1 MTWLSFKSRCYL
13 KTNDNTN
20 PFRKQILGELNVDL
34 TNMGIA
40 AKDAAFHLA
49 TASTAQKNKALAIIA
64 DELEANS
71 EVILAANA
79 KDIELGREAGLTDAL
94 LDRLLL
100 NEERLT
106 GIANDVRNVISLNDP
121 VGSEIDSKVLENG
134 MALSRRRVPLGVV
147 GVIYEARPNVTID
160 IAALCLKT
168 GNASILRGGKETFFS
183 NMELVKVI
191 QSALEKAELP
201 AASVQYIEKPD
212 RELVAQLLKLDEYV
226 DMIIPRGGAGLHKMC
241 QENST
246 IPVII
251 GGFGISHIFI
261 DESADL
267 ERSLN
272 VVENSKVQR
281 PSACNALDTLLVH
294 KAVAEEFLPKLV
306 ERLNGKVALVS
317 DASAKPLVA
326 NAADVRDA
334 QEGDF
339 DTEWLSYTLGVKV
352 VADVKE
358 AIDHMRVHNASHSDA
373 IMTNSLQNSELFIN
387 SVGSAAVYVNAS
399 TRFTDGA
406 QFGLGAEVAVSTQKL
421 HARGPMGLEELTSY
435 KWVGKA
441 DYLIRS

>member
-1 MTWLSFKSRCYL
+1 M
-13 KTNDNTN
+13 
-20 PFRKQILGELNVDL
+20 DL
-34 TNMGIA
+34 TNMGKA
-40 AKDAAFHLA
+40 AKDAAFELA
-49 TASTAQKNKALAIIA
+49 TASSAQKNQALAIIA
-64 DELEANS
+64 DELEANAAT
-71 EVILAANA
+71 ILAANA

-134 MALSRRRVPLGVV
+134 MSLSRRRVPLGVV

-191 QSALEKAELP
+191 QSALAKANLP

-212 RELVAQLLKLDEYV
+212 RELVSQLLKLDDYV

-241 QENST
+241 KENST

-251 GGFGISHIFI
+251 GGFGISHIFV
-261 DESADL
+261 DESAEL
-267 ERSLN
+267 EKSLN

-281 PSACNALDTLLVH
+281 PSACNSLDTLLVH
-294 KAVAEEFLPKLV
+294 ENIAAQFLPMIVERMNENVTFVAEPKA
-306 ERLNGKVALVS
+306 KALM
-317 DASAKPLVA
+317 AQAKQI
-326 NAADVRDA
+326 RDA
-334 QEGDF
+334 GEGDF

-387 SVGSAAVYVNAS
+387 SVGSAAVYVNAA

-441 DYLIRS
+441 NYLARS

>member
-1 MTWLSFKSRCYL
+1 MDMIKLGQSAKQASF
-13 KTNDNTN
+13 
-20 PFRKQILGELNVDL
+20 
-34 TNMGIA
+34 A
-40 AKDAAFHLA
+40 LA
-49 TASTAQKNKALAIIA
+49 TASTAQKNRALQIIA
-64 DELEANS
+64 DELEANAD
-71 EVILAANA
+71 VILAANA
-79 KDIELGREAGLTDAL
+79 KDIDLGREAGLTEAL

-100 NEERLT
+100 NEQRLK
-106 GIANDVRNVISLNDP
+106 GIADDVRNVITLSDP

-134 MALSRRRVPLGVV
+134 MSLSRRRVPLGVV

-191 QSALEKAELP
+191 QSALDKAGLP

-212 RELVAQLLKLDEYV
+212 RELVSQLLKLDDYV

-241 QENST
+241 KENSN

-251 GGFGISHIFI
+251 GGFGISHIFV

-267 ERSLN
+267 TRSLD

-281 PSACNALDTLLVH
+281 PSACNSLDTLLVH
-294 KAVAEEFLPKLV
+294 ENVAAEFLPMIA
-306 ERLNGKVALVS
+306 ERLTGKVS
-317 DASAKPLVA
+317 LVA
-326 NAADVRDA
+326 ESKAKAMLAGFDDLRDA
-334 QEGDF
+334 GEGDF
-339 DTEWLSYTLGVKV
+339 DTEWLSFTLGVKV
-352 VADVKE
+352 VADVEE

-373 IMTNSLQNSELFIN
+373 IMTNSLVNSEKFIN

-441 DYLIRS
+441 DYLPRP

>member
-1 MTWLSFKSRCYL
+1 M
-13 KTNDNTN
+13 
-20 PFRKQILGELNVDL
+20 DL
-34 TNMGIA
+34 TNMGKA
-40 AKDAAFHLA
+40 AKDAAFELA
-49 TASTAQKNKALAIIA
+49 TASTAQKNQALAIIA

-71 EVILAANA
+71 AAILAANA

-134 MALSRRRVPLGVV
+134 MSLSRRRVPLGVV

-191 QSALEKAELP
+191 QSALTKANLP

-212 RELVAQLLKLDEYV
+212 RELVSQLLKLDDYV

-241 QENST
+241 KENST

-251 GGFGISHIFI
+251 GGFGISHIFV

-267 ERSLN
+267 EKSLN

-281 PSACNALDTLLVH
+281 PSACNSLDTLLVH
-294 KAVAEEFLPKLV
+294 EKVAAKFLPMIVERMSDKVTFVAEPKA
-306 ERLNGKVALVS
+306 KALM
-317 DASAKPLVA
+317 AQATQI
-326 NAADVRDA
+326 RDA
-334 QEGDF
+334 VEGDF

-352 VADVKE
+352 VADVKD
-358 AIDHMRVHNASHSDA
+358 AIEHMRVHNASHSDA
-373 IMTNSLQNSELFIN
+373 IMTNSLINSELFIN
-387 SVGSAAVYVNAS
+387 SVGSAAVYVNAA

-441 DYLIRS
+441 NYLARS

>member
-1 MTWLSFKSRCYL
+1 M
-13 KTNDNTN
+13 
-20 PFRKQILGELNVDL
+20 ELIQ
-34 TNMGIA
+34 MGKA
-40 AKDAAFHLA
+40 AKEAAFHLA

-64 DELEANS
+64 DELEANAD
-71 EVILAANA
+71 VILAANA
-79 KDIELGREAGLTDAL
+79 KDIEQGRSAGLGEAL
-94 LDRLLL
+94 LDRLML
-100 NEERLT
+100 NVERLK
-106 GIANDVRNVISLNDP
+106 GIAGDVRNVISLNDP

-134 MALSRRRVPLGVV
+134 MSLSRRRVPLGVV

-183 NMELVKVI
+183 NMELVRVI
-191 QSALEKAELP
+191 QSALQKADLP

-212 RELVAQLLKLDEYV
+212 RELVSQLLNLDEYV

-241 QENST
+241 KENST

-261 DESADL
+261 DESAELAKSVD
-267 ERSLN
+267 

-281 PSACNALDTLLVH
+281 PSACNSLDTLLVH
-294 KAVAEEFLPKLV
+294 EAVAAEFLPMLA
-306 ERLNGKVALVS
+306 ERLNDRVSFVAESKARALLGNV
-317 DASAKPLVA
+317 KQI
-326 NAADVRDA
+326 RDA
-334 QEGDF
+334 VDGDF
-339 DTEWLSYTLGVKV
+339 DTEWLAYTLGIKV
-352 VADVKE
+352 VADVEE
-358 AIDHMRVHNASHSDA
+358 AIEHMRVHNASHSDA
-373 IMTNSLQNSELFIN
+373 IMTNSLQNSERFIN

-441 DYLIRS
+441 NYLSRA

>member
-1 MTWLSFKSRCYL
+1 M
-13 KTNDNTN
+13 
-20 PFRKQILGELNVDL
+20 DL
-34 TNMGIA
+34 TNMGKA

-49 TASTAQKNKALAIIA
+49 TASTAQKNQALSIIA
-64 DELEANS
+64 DELELNKSAILEANT
-71 EVILAANA
+71 
-79 KDIELGREAGLTDAL
+79 KDIKFGREAGLSEAL

-100 NEERLT
+100 NEERLA
-106 GIANDVRNVISLNDP
+106 GIAGDVRNVISLVDP
-121 VGSEIDSKVLENG
+121 VGSEFDSKMLENG
-134 MALSRRRVPLGVV
+134 MFLTKRRVPLGVV

-191 QSALEKAELP
+191 QRALEKSGFP
-201 AASVQYIEKPD
+201 SASVQYIEKPD
-212 RELVAQLLKLDEYV
+212 RELVSQLLKLDQYV

-241 QENST
+241 KENSS

-251 GGFGISHIFI
+251 GGFGISHIFV

-267 ERSLN
+267 ERSLD
-272 VVENSKVQR
+272 VIENAKIQR

-294 KAVAEEFLPKLV
+294 EAVAAEFLPKLSKKMSDKIV
-306 ERLNGKVALVS
+306 FVAEPKAGALLIG
-317 DASAKPLVA
+317 AKE
-326 NAADVRDA
+326 VREA
-334 QEGDF
+334 KEGDF
-339 DTEWLSYTLGVKV
+339 DTEWLSYTLGVKIV
-352 VADVKE
+352 SGLDDAVL
-358 AIDHMRVHNASHSDA
+358 HMHVHNASHSDA
-373 IMTNSLQNSELFIN
+373 IMSNDLLNTERFIN
-387 SVGSAAVYVNAS
+387 SVDSAAVYVNAS

-441 DYLIRS
+441 NYLPRS

>member
-1 MTWLSFKSRCYL
+1 M
-13 KTNDNTN
+13 
-20 PFRKQILGELNVDL
+20 DL
-34 TNMGIA
+34 TNMGKA
-40 AKDAAFHLA
+40 AKDAAFELA
-49 TASTAQKNKALAIIA
+49 TASTAQKNQALAIIA

-71 EVILAANA
+71 AAILAANA
-79 KDIELGREAGLTDAL
+79 KDIELGREAGLTYAL

-100 NEERLT
+100 NEERLA

-134 MALSRRRVPLGVV
+134 MSLSRRRVPLGVV

-191 QSALEKAELP
+191 QSALAKANLP

-212 RELVAQLLKLDEYV
+212 RELVSQLLKLDDYV

-241 QENST
+241 KENST

-251 GGFGISHIFI
+251 GGFGISHIFV

-267 ERSLN
+267 EKSLN

-281 PSACNALDTLLVH
+281 PSACNSLDTLLVH
-294 KAVAEEFLPKLV
+294 EKVAAKFLPMIVERMSDKVTFVAEPKA
-306 ERLNGKVALVS
+306 KALM
-317 DASAKPLVA
+317 AQATQI
-326 NAADVRDA
+326 RDA
-334 QEGDF
+334 AEGDF

-352 VADVKE
+352 VADVKD

-373 IMTNSLQNSELFIN
+373 IMTNSLINSELFIN
-387 SVGSAAVYVNAS
+387 SVGSAAVYVNAA

-441 DYLIRS
+441 NYLARS

>member
-1 MTWLSFKSRCYL
+1 
-13 KTNDNTN
+13 
-20 PFRKQILGELNVDL
+20 
-34 TNMGIA
+34 MGKA
-40 AKDAAFHLA
+40 AKDAAFELA
-49 TASTAQKNKALAIIA
+49 TASTSQKNHALAIIA
-64 DELEANS
+64 DELESNATA
-71 EVILAANA
+71 ILAANA
-79 KDIELGREAGLTDAL
+79 KDIELGREAGLNDAL

-134 MALSRRRVPLGVV
+134 MSLSRRRVPLGVV

-191 QSALEKAELP
+191 QSALAKANLP

-212 RELVAQLLKLDEYV
+212 RELVSELLKLDDYV

-241 QENST
+241 KENST

-251 GGFGISHIFI
+251 GGFGISHIFV
-261 DESADL
+261 DDSADL
-267 ERSLN
+267 AKSLN
-272 VVENSKVQR
+272 IVENSKVQR
-281 PSACNALDTLLVH
+281 PSACNSLDTLLVH
-294 KAVAEEFLPKLV
+294 ESIAAEFLPTLV
-306 ERLNGKVALVS
+306 ERMNEKVTFVAEPKAKALMTG
-317 DASAKPLVA
+317 AKEI
-326 NAADVRDA
+326 RDA
-334 QEGDF
+334 GEGDF

-387 SVGSAAVYVNAS
+387 SVGSAAVYVNAA

-441 DYLIRS
+441 NYLARN

>member
-1 MTWLSFKSRCYL
+1 M
-13 KTNDNTN
+13 
-20 PFRKQILGELNVDL
+20 DL
-34 TNMGIA
+34 TNMGKA
-40 AKDAAFHLA
+40 AKDAAFELA
-49 TASTAQKNKALAIIA
+49 TASTAQKNQALAIIA

-71 EVILAANA
+71 AAILAANA

-134 MALSRRRVPLGVV
+134 MSLSRRRVPLGVV

-191 QSALEKAELP
+191 QSALAKANLP

-212 RELVAQLLKLDEYV
+212 RELVSQLLKLDDYV

-241 QENST
+241 KENST

-251 GGFGISHIFI
+251 GGFGISHIFV

-267 ERSLN
+267 EKSLN

-281 PSACNALDTLLVH
+281 PSACNSLDTLLVH
-294 KAVAEEFLPKLV
+294 EKVAAKFLPMIVERMSDKVTFVAEPKA
-306 ERLNGKVALVS
+306 KALM
-317 DASAKPLVA
+317 AQATQI
-326 NAADVRDA
+326 RDA
-334 QEGDF
+334 AEGDF

-373 IMTNSLQNSELFIN
+373 IMTNSLINSELFIN
-387 SVGSAAVYVNAS
+387 SVGSAAVYVNAA

-441 DYLIRS
+441 NYLARS

>member
-1 MTWLSFKSRCYL
+1 
-13 KTNDNTN
+13 
-20 PFRKQILGELNVDL
+20 
-34 TNMGIA
+34 MGKA
-40 AKDAAFHLA
+40 AKDAAFELA
-49 TASTAQKNKALAIIA
+49 TASTAQKNQALAIIA

-71 EVILAANA
+71 AAILAANA

-134 MALSRRRVPLGVV
+134 MSLSRRRVPLGVV

-191 QSALEKAELP
+191 QSALTKANLP

-212 RELVAQLLKLDEYV
+212 RELVSQLLKLDDYV

-241 QENST
+241 KENST

-251 GGFGISHIFI
+251 GGFGISHIFV

-267 ERSLN
+267 EKSLN

-281 PSACNALDTLLVH
+281 PSACNSLDTLLVH
-294 KAVAEEFLPKLV
+294 EKVAAKFLPMIVERMSDKVTFVAEPKA
-306 ERLNGKVALVS
+306 KALM
-317 DASAKPLVA
+317 AQATQI
-326 NAADVRDA
+326 RDA
-334 QEGDF
+334 VEGDF

-352 VADVKE
+352 VADVKD
-358 AIDHMRVHNASHSDA
+358 AIEHMRVHNASHSDA
-373 IMTNSLQNSELFIN
+373 IMTNSLINSELFIN
-387 SVGSAAVYVNAS
+387 SVGSAAVYVNAA

-441 DYLIRS
+441 NYLARS

>member
-1 MTWLSFKSRCYL
+1 M
-13 KTNDNTN
+13 
-20 PFRKQILGELNVDL
+20 DL
-34 TNMGIA
+34 TLMGKA
-40 AKDAAFHLA
+40 AKDAAFQLA
-49 TASTAQKNKALAIIA
+49 TASTAQKNQALAFIA
-64 DELEANS
+64 DELEANAAQ
-71 EVILAANA
+71 ILAANA
-79 KDIELGREAGLTDAL
+79 KDIQLGREAGLTDAL

-100 NEERLT
+100 NESRLNA
-106 GIANDVRNVISLNDP
+106 IANDVRNVISLNDP

-134 MALSRRRVPLGVV
+134 MSLSRRRVPLGVV

-191 QSALEKAELP
+191 QSALEKAQLP

-212 RELVAQLLKLDEYV
+212 RELVTQLLKLDDYV

-241 QENST
+241 KENST

-251 GGFGISHIFI
+251 GGFGISHIFV

-267 ERSLN
+267 DKS
-272 VVENSKVQR
+272 VDVIENAKVQR

-294 KAVAEEFLPKLV
+294 EAIAQPLLEKLV
-306 ERLNGKVALVS
+306 AKLNGKVTFVAEPKAKALM
-317 DASAKPLVA
+317 SAATELRVA
-326 NAADVRDA
+326 QA
-334 QEGDF
+334 GDF

-352 VADVKE
+352 VRDVNE
-358 AIDHMRVHNASHSDA
+358 AIDHMREHNASHSDA
-373 IMTNSLQNSELFIN
+373 IMTNSLVNAERFIN
-387 SVGSAAVYVNAS
+387 SAGSAAVYVNAS

-441 DYLIRS
+441 NYLSRS

>member
-1 MTWLSFKSRCYL
+1 MQQKTLLS
-13 KTNDNTN
+13 T
-20 PFRKQILGELNVDL
+20 P
-34 TNMGIA
+34 
-40 AKDAAFHLA
+40 A

-64 DELEANS
+64 DELEANAAT
-71 EVILAANA
+71 ILEANA

-134 MALSRRRVPLGVV
+134 MSLSRRRVPLGVV

-212 RELVAQLLKLDEYV
+212 RELVSQLLKLDDYV

-241 QENST
+241 KENST

-251 GGFGISHIFI
+251 GGFGISHIFV

-267 ERSLN
+267 EKSVD

-281 PSACNALDTLLVH
+281 PSACNSLDTLLVH
-294 KAVAEEFLPKLV
+294 EAVAEAFLIKLKQ
-306 ERLNGKVALVS
+306 RLAGKVTLVA
-317 DASAKPLVA
+317 DTSAKSLLA
-326 NAADVRDA
+326 GFEDQRDA
-334 QEGDF
+334 VEGDF

-352 VADVKE
+352 VADVAE

-373 IMTNSLQNSELFIN
+373 IMTNSLESSERFIN

-441 DYLIRS
+441 NYLVRG

>member
-1 MTWLSFKSRCYL
+1 M
-13 KTNDNTN
+13 
-20 PFRKQILGELNVDL
+20 DL
-34 TNMGIA
+34 TNMGKA
-40 AKDAAFHLA
+40 AKDAAFELA
-49 TASTAQKNKALAIIA
+49 TASTAQKNQALAIIA

-71 EVILAANA
+71 AAILAANA

-106 GIANDVRNVISLNDP
+106 AIANDVRNVISLNDP

-134 MALSRRRVPLGVV
+134 MSLSRRRVPLGVV

-191 QSALEKAELP
+191 QSALAKENLP

-212 RELVAQLLKLDEYV
+212 RELVSQLLKLDDYV

-241 QENST
+241 KENST

-251 GGFGISHIFI
+251 GGFGISHIFV

-267 ERSLN
+267 KKSLN

-281 PSACNALDTLLVH
+281 PSACNSLDTLLVH
-294 KAVAEEFLPKLV
+294 EKIAAQFLPMIV
-306 ERLNGKVALVS
+306 ERMNDKVTFVTEPKAKALM
-317 DASAKPLVA
+317 AQATQI
-326 NAADVRDA
+326 RDA
-334 QEGDF
+334 VEGDF

-352 VADVKE
+352 VSDVKD

-373 IMTNSLQNSELFIN
+373 IMTNSLENSELFIN

-441 DYLIRS
+441 NYLARS

>member
-1 MTWLSFKSRCYL
+1 M
-13 KTNDNTN
+13 
-20 PFRKQILGELNVDL
+20 DL
-34 TNMGIA
+34 TNMGKA
-40 AKDAAFHLA
+40 AKDAAFELA
-49 TASTAQKNKALAIIA
+49 TASTAQKNQALAIIA

-71 EVILAANA
+71 AAILAANA

-106 GIANDVRNVISLNDP
+106 AIANDVRNVISLNDP
-121 VGSEIDSKVLENG
+121 VGSEIDSKILENG
-134 MALSRRRVPLGVV
+134 MSLSRRRVPLGVV

-191 QSALEKAELP
+191 QSALAKANLP

-212 RELVAQLLKLDEYV
+212 RELVSQLLKLDDYV

-241 QENST
+241 KENST

-251 GGFGISHIFI
+251 GGFGISHIFV

-267 ERSLN
+267 DKSLN

-281 PSACNALDTLLVH
+281 PSACNSLDTLLVH
-294 KAVAEEFLPKLV
+294 EKIAAQFLPMIVERMDEKVTFVAEPK
-306 ERLNGKVALVS
+306 
-317 DASAKPLVA
+317 AKELMEQA
-326 NAADVRDA
+326 KQVRDA
-334 QEGDF
+334 VEGDF

-352 VADVKE
+352 VSDVKD

-373 IMTNSLQNSELFIN
+373 IMTNSLENSELFIN

-441 DYLIRS
+441 NYLARS

>member
-1 MTWLSFKSRCYL
+1 M
-13 KTNDNTN
+13 
-20 PFRKQILGELNVDL
+20 DL
-34 TNMGIA
+34 TNMGKA
-40 AKDAAFHLA
+40 AKDAAFELA
-49 TASTAQKNKALAIIA
+49 TASTAQKNQALAIIA

-71 EVILAANA
+71 AAILAANA
-79 KDIELGREAGLTDAL
+79 KDIELGCEAGLTDAL

-106 GIANDVRNVISLNDP
+106 AIANDVRNVISLNDP

-134 MALSRRRVPLGVV
+134 MSLSRRRVPLGVV

-191 QSALEKAELP
+191 QSALAKANLP

-212 RELVAQLLKLDEYV
+212 RELVSQLLKLDDYV

-241 QENST
+241 KENST

-251 GGFGISHIFI
+251 GGFGISHIFV

-267 ERSLN
+267 EKSLN

-281 PSACNALDTLLVH
+281 PSACNSLDTLLVH
-294 KAVAEEFLPKLV
+294 EKIAAQLLPMIV
-306 ERLNGKVALVS
+306 ERMNDKVTFVTEPKAKALM
-317 DASAKPLVA
+317 AQATQI
-326 NAADVRDA
+326 RDA
-334 QEGDF
+334 VEGDF

-352 VADVKE
+352 VSDVKD

-373 IMTNSLQNSELFIN
+373 IMTNSLENSELFIN

-441 DYLIRS
+441 NYLARS

>member
-1 MTWLSFKSRCYL
+1 
-13 KTNDNTN
+13 
-20 PFRKQILGELNVDL
+20 
-34 TNMGIA
+34 MGKA
-40 AKDAAFHLA
+40 AKDAAFELA
-49 TASTAQKNKALAIIA
+49 TASTAQKNQALAIIA
-64 DELEANS
+64 DELEANAAA
-71 EVILAANA
+71 ILAANA

-134 MALSRRRVPLGVV
+134 MSLSRRRVPLGVV

-191 QSALEKAELP
+191 QSALAKANLP

-212 RELVAQLLKLDEYV
+212 RELVSQLLKLDDYV

-241 QENST
+241 KENST

-251 GGFGISHIFI
+251 GGFGISHIFV
-261 DESADL
+261 DETADL
-267 ERSLN
+267 EKSLN

-281 PSACNALDTLLVH
+281 PSACNSLDTLLVH
-294 KAVAEEFLPKLV
+294 EDVAAQFLPMIVERMNDKVTFVAEPKA
-306 ERLNGKVALVS
+306 KALM
-317 DASAKPLVA
+317 AQATQI
-326 NAADVRDA
+326 RDA
-334 QEGDF
+334 AEGDF

-358 AIDHMRVHNASHSDA
+358 AIDHMRIHNASHSDA
-373 IMTNSLQNSELFIN
+373 IMTNSLVNSELFIN
-387 SVGSAAVYVNAS
+387 SVGSAAVYVNAA

-441 DYLIRS
+441 NYLARS

>member
-1 MTWLSFKSRCYL
+1 
-13 KTNDNTN
+13 
-20 PFRKQILGELNVDL
+20 
-34 TNMGIA
+34 
-40 AKDAAFHLA
+40 LA
-49 TASTAQKNKALAIIA
+49 TASTAQKNQALAIIA
-64 DELEANS
+64 DELEANAAQ
-71 EVILAANA
+71 ILAANA
-79 KDIELGREAGLTDAL
+79 KDIQLGREAGLTDAL

-100 NEERLT
+100 NESRLNA
-106 GIANDVRNVISLNDP
+106 IANDVRNVISLNDP

-134 MALSRRRVPLGVV
+134 MSLSRRRVPLGVV

-191 QSALEKAELP
+191 QSALEKAQLP

-212 RELVAQLLKLDEYV
+212 RELVTQLLKLDDYV

-241 QENST
+241 KENST

-251 GGFGISHIFI
+251 GGFGISHIFV

-267 ERSLN
+267 DKS
-272 VVENSKVQR
+272 VDVIENAKVQR

-294 KAVAEEFLPKLV
+294 EAIAQPLLEKLV
-306 ERLNGKVALVS
+306 AKLNGKVTFVAEPKAKALM
-317 DASAKPLVA
+317 SAATEL
-326 NAADVRDA
+326 RDA
-334 QEGDF
+334 QAGDF

-352 VADVKE
+352 VRDVNE
-358 AIDHMRVHNASHSDA
+358 AIDHMREHNASHSDA
-373 IMTNSLQNSELFIN
+373 IMTNSLVNAERFIN
-387 SVGSAAVYVNAS
+387 SAGSAAVYVNAS

-441 DYLIRS
+441 NYLSRS

>member
-1 MTWLSFKSRCYL
+1 M
-13 KTNDNTN
+13 
-20 PFRKQILGELNVDL
+20 DL
-34 TNMGIA
+34 TNMGKA
-40 AKDAAFHLA
+40 AKDAAFELA
-49 TASTAQKNKALAIIA
+49 TASTAQKNQALAIIA

-71 EVILAANA
+71 AAILAANA

-106 GIANDVRNVISLNDP
+106 AIANDVRNVISLNDP

-134 MALSRRRVPLGVV
+134 MSLSRRRVPLGVV

-191 QSALEKAELP
+191 QSALAKANLP

-212 RELVAQLLKLDEYV
+212 RELVSQLLKLDDYV

-241 QENST
+241 KENST

-251 GGFGISHIFI
+251 GGFGISHIFV

-267 ERSLN
+267 EKSLN

-281 PSACNALDTLLVH
+281 PSACNSLDTLLVH
-294 KAVAEEFLPKLV
+294 EKIAAQFLPMIV
-306 ERLNGKVALVS
+306 ERMNDKVTFVTEPKAKALM
-317 DASAKPLVA
+317 AQATQI
-326 NAADVRDA
+326 RDA
-334 QEGDF
+334 VEGDF

-352 VADVKE
+352 VSDVKD

-373 IMTNSLQNSELFIN
+373 IMTNSLENSELFIN

-441 DYLIRS
+441 NYLARS

>member
-1 MTWLSFKSRCYL
+1 M
-13 KTNDNTN
+13 
-20 PFRKQILGELNVDL
+20 DL

-64 DELEANS
+64 DELEANAAT
-71 EVILAANA
+71 ILEANA

-134 MALSRRRVPLGVV
+134 MSLSRRRVPLGVV

-212 RELVAQLLKLDEYV
+212 RELVSQLLKLDDYV

-241 QENST
+241 KENST

-251 GGFGISHIFI
+251 GGFGISHIFV
-261 DESADL
+261 DESADI
-267 ERSLN
+267 EKSVD

-281 PSACNALDTLLVH
+281 PSACNSLDTLLVH
-294 KAVAEEFLPKLV
+294 EAIAEAFLAKLTQRLAGKITLVA
-306 ERLNGKVALVS
+306 
-317 DASAKPLVA
+317 DASAKSLLTGFE
-326 NAADVRDA
+326 DQRDA
-334 QEGDF
+334 VEGDF

-352 VADVKE
+352 VADVAE

-373 IMTNSLQNSELFIN
+373 IMTNSLESSERFIN

-441 DYLIRS
+441 NYLVRG

>member
-1 MTWLSFKSRCYL
+1 MQLIS
-13 KTNDNTN
+13 
-20 PFRKQILGELNVDL
+20 
-34 TNMGIA
+34 MGKA
-40 AKDAAFHLA
+40 AKEAAFQLA
-49 TASTAQKNKALAIIA
+49 TASTAQKNQALAIIA
-64 DELEANS
+64 DELEANA
-71 EVILAANA
+71 ETILAANG
-79 KDIELGREAGLTDAL
+79 KDIDNGRNAGLTDAL

-100 NEERLT
+100 NEQRLT
-106 GIANDVRNVISLNDP
+106 GIANDVRNVISLDDP
-121 VGSEIDSKVLENG
+121 VGSELDSKVLENG
-134 MALSRRRVPLGVV
+134 MSLSRRRVPLGVV

-191 QSALEKAELP
+191 QSALAKAGLP

-212 RELVAQLLKLDEYV
+212 RELVSQLLKLDDYV

-241 QENST
+241 KENST

-251 GGFGISHIFI
+251 GGFGISHIFV
-261 DESADL
+261 DESANL
-267 ERSLN
+267 EKSLD
-272 VVENSKVQR
+272 VVENAKVQR
-281 PSACNALDTLLVH
+281 PSACNSLDTLLVH
-294 KAVAEEFLPKLV
+294 EKVAAEFLSLIVERMSDKVSFVAEPKAQ
-306 ERLNGKVALVS
+306 ALM
-317 DASAKPLVA
+317 SAAKQLRQA
-326 NAADVRDA
+326 K
-334 QEGDF
+334 EGDF
-339 DTEWLSYTLGVKV
+339 DTEWLAYTLGVKV

-373 IMTNSLQNSELFIN
+373 IMTDSLDNAELFIN
-387 SVGSAAVYVNAS
+387 SAGSAAVYVNAS

-441 DYLIRS
+441 NYLPRS

>member
-1 MTWLSFKSRCYL
+1 
-13 KTNDNTN
+13 
-20 PFRKQILGELNVDL
+20 
-34 TNMGIA
+34 MGKA
-40 AKDAAFHLA
+40 AKDAAFELA
-49 TASTAQKNKALAIIA
+49 TASTAQKNQALAIIA

-71 EVILAANA
+71 AAILAANA

-121 VGSEIDSKVLENG
+121 VGSEIDSKVIENG
-134 MALSRRRVPLGVV
+134 MSLSRRRVPLGVV

-191 QSALEKAELP
+191 QSALAKANLP

-212 RELVAQLLKLDEYV
+212 RELVSQLLKLDDYV

-241 QENST
+241 KENST

-251 GGFGISHIFI
+251 GGFGISHIFV

-267 ERSLN
+267 EKSLN

-281 PSACNALDTLLVH
+281 PSACNSLDTLLVH
-294 KAVAEEFLPKLV
+294 EKVAAKFLPMIVERMSDKVTFVAEPKA
-306 ERLNGKVALVS
+306 KALM
-317 DASAKPLVA
+317 AQATQI
-326 NAADVRDA
+326 RDA
-334 QEGDF
+334 VEGDF

-352 VADVKE
+352 VADVKD
-358 AIDHMRVHNASHSDA
+358 AIEHMRVHNASHSDA
-373 IMTNSLQNSELFIN
+373 IMTNSLINSELFIN
-387 SVGSAAVYVNAS
+387 SVGSAAVYVNAA

-441 DYLIRS
+441 NYLARS

>member
-1 MTWLSFKSRCYL
+1 M
-13 KTNDNTN
+13 
-20 PFRKQILGELNVDL
+20 DL
-34 TNMGIA
+34 TNMGKA
-40 AKDAAFHLA
+40 AKDAAFELA
-49 TASTAQKNKALAIIA
+49 TAPTAQKNQALAIIA

-71 EVILAANA
+71 AAILAANA

-134 MALSRRRVPLGVV
+134 MSLSRRRVPLGVV

-191 QSALEKAELP
+191 QSALAKANLP

-212 RELVAQLLKLDEYV
+212 RELVSQLLKLDDYV
-226 DMIIPRGGAGLHKMC
+226 DMIIPRGGEGLHKMC
-241 QENST
+241 KENST

-251 GGFGISHIFI
+251 GGFGISHIFV

-267 ERSLN
+267 EKSLN

-281 PSACNALDTLLVH
+281 PSACNSLDTLLVH
-294 KAVAEEFLPKLV
+294 EKVAAKFLPMIVERMSDKVTFVAEPKA
-306 ERLNGKVALVS
+306 KALM
-317 DASAKPLVA
+317 AQATQI
-326 NAADVRDA
+326 RDA
-334 QEGDF
+334 VEGDF

-373 IMTNSLQNSELFIN
+373 IMTNSLINSELFIN
-387 SVGSAAVYVNAS
+387 SVGSAAVYVNAA

-441 DYLIRS
+441 NYLARS

>member
-1 MTWLSFKSRCYL
+1 M
-13 KTNDNTN
+13 
-20 PFRKQILGELNVDL
+20 DL
-34 TNMGIA
+34 TLMGKA
-40 AKDAAFHLA
+40 AKDAAFQLA
-49 TASTAQKNKALAIIA
+49 TASTAQKNQALAIIA
-64 DELEANS
+64 DELEANAAQ
-71 EVILAANA
+71 ILAANA
-79 KDIELGREAGLTDAL
+79 KDIQLGREAGLTDAL

-100 NEERLT
+100 NESRLNA
-106 GIANDVRNVISLNDP
+106 IANDVRNVISLNDP

-134 MALSRRRVPLGVV
+134 MSLSRRRVPLGVV

-191 QSALEKAELP
+191 QSALEKAQLP

-212 RELVAQLLKLDEYV
+212 RELVTQLLKLDDYV

-241 QENST
+241 KENST

-251 GGFGISHIFI
+251 GGFGISHIFV

-267 ERSLN
+267 DKS
-272 VVENSKVQR
+272 VDVIENAKVQR

-294 KAVAEEFLPKLV
+294 ESIAQPLLEKLV
-306 ERLNGKVALVS
+306 AKLNGKVTFVAEPKAKALM
-317 DASAKPLVA
+317 SAATEL
-326 NAADVRDA
+326 RDA
-334 QEGDF
+334 QAGDF

-352 VADVKE
+352 VRDVNE
-358 AIDHMRVHNASHSDA
+358 AIDHMREHNASHSDA
-373 IMTNSLQNSELFIN
+373 IMTNSLVNAERFIN
-387 SVGSAAVYVNAS
+387 SAGSAAVYVNAS

-441 DYLIRS
+441 NYLSRS

>member
-1 MTWLSFKSRCYL
+1 M
-13 KTNDNTN
+13 
-20 PFRKQILGELNVDL
+20 DL
-34 TNMGIA
+34 TNMGKA
-40 AKDAAFHLA
+40 AKDAAFELA
-49 TASTAQKNKALAIIA
+49 TASTAQKNQALAIIA

-71 EVILAANA
+71 AAILAANA

-134 MALSRRRVPLGVV
+134 MSLSRRRVPLGVV

-191 QSALEKAELP
+191 QSALAKANLP

-212 RELVAQLLKLDEYV
+212 RDLVSQLLKLDDYV

-241 QENST
+241 KENST

-251 GGFGISHIFI
+251 GGFGISHIFV

-267 ERSLN
+267 EKSLN

-281 PSACNALDTLLVH
+281 PSACNSLDTLLVH
-294 KAVAEEFLPKLV
+294 EKVAAKFLPMIVERMSDKVTFVAEPKA
-306 ERLNGKVALVS
+306 KALM
-317 DASAKPLVA
+317 AQATQI
-326 NAADVRDA
+326 RDA
-334 QEGDF
+334 AEGDF

-352 VADVKE
+352 VADVKD

-373 IMTNSLQNSELFIN
+373 IMTNSLINSELFIN
-387 SVGSAAVYVNAS
+387 SVGSAAVYVNAA

-441 DYLIRS
+441 NYLARS

>member
-1 MTWLSFKSRCYL
+1 M
-13 KTNDNTN
+13 
-20 PFRKQILGELNVDL
+20 DL
-34 TNMGIA
+34 TNMGKA
-40 AKDAAFHLA
+40 AKDAAFELA
-49 TASTAQKNKALAIIA
+49 TASTAQKNQALAIIA

-71 EVILAANA
+71 AAVLAANA

-134 MALSRRRVPLGVV
+134 MSLSRRRVPLGVV

-191 QSALEKAELP
+191 QSALAKANLP

-212 RELVAQLLKLDEYV
+212 RELVSQLLKLDDYV

-241 QENST
+241 KENST

-251 GGFGISHIFI
+251 GGFGISHIFV

-267 ERSLN
+267 EKSLN

-281 PSACNALDTLLVH
+281 PSACNSLDTLLVH
-294 KAVAEEFLPKLV
+294 EKVAAKFLPMIVERMSDKVTFVAEPKA
-306 ERLNGKVALVS
+306 KALM
-317 DASAKPLVA
+317 AQATQI
-326 NAADVRDA
+326 RDA
-334 QEGDF
+334 VEGDF

-352 VADVKE
+352 VADVKD
-358 AIDHMRVHNASHSDA
+358 AIEHMRVHNASHSDA
-373 IMTNSLQNSELFIN
+373 IMTNSLINSELFIN
-387 SVGSAAVYVNAS
+387 SVGSAAVYVNAA

-441 DYLIRS
+441 NYLARS

>member
-1 MTWLSFKSRCYL
+1 
-13 KTNDNTN
+13 
-20 PFRKQILGELNVDL
+20 
-34 TNMGIA
+34 MGKA
-40 AKDAAFHLA
+40 AKDAAFELA
-49 TASTAQKNKALAIIA
+49 TASTAQKNQALAIIA

-71 EVILAANA
+71 AAILAANA

-106 GIANDVRNVISLNDP
+106 AIANDVRNVISLNDP

-134 MALSRRRVPLGVV
+134 MSLSRRRVPLGVV

-191 QSALEKAELP
+191 QSALAKANLP

-212 RELVAQLLKLDEYV
+212 RELVSQLLKLDDYV

-241 QENST
+241 KENST

-251 GGFGISHIFI
+251 GGFGISHIFV

-267 ERSLN
+267 EKSLN

-281 PSACNALDTLLVH
+281 PSACNSLDTLLVH
-294 KAVAEEFLPKLV
+294 EKIAAQFLPMIV
-306 ERLNGKVALVS
+306 ERMNDKVTFVTEPKAKALM
-317 DASAKPLVA
+317 AQATQI
-326 NAADVRDA
+326 RDA
-334 QEGDF
+334 VEGDF

-352 VADVKE
+352 VSDVKD

-373 IMTNSLQNSELFIN
+373 IMTNSLENSELFIN

-406 QFGLGAEVAVSTQKL
+406 QFGLAQKSQYLRKSYMHAVRW
-421 HARGPMGLEELTSY
+421 A
-435 KWVGKA
+435 
-441 DYLIRS
+441 